1 MYWECIMWW
10 RHVMVAFTRNCEHGK
25 LCALNAYGASKNL
38 KLIFYLSRSSIFW
51 RTFRES
57 FAKHLFLLLRVLKL
71 WAFFSNNLYL
81 ILFLHT
87 TYIKTQSISVFFLC
101 SFMSFNSWWNME
113 NLINPDVGIPI
124 VEFSDDDFSIELS
137 DPGER
142 VSYLTHIDV
151 TQVKVRF
158 NFWKTKVVNP
168 IIVDNSWMVLWR
180 RRLLG
185 V

>member
-1 MYWECIMWW
+1 
-10 RHVMVAFTRNCEHGK
+10 
-25 LCALNAYGASKNL
+25 
-38 KLIFYLSRSSIFW
+38 
-51 RTFRES
+51 
-57 FAKHLFLLLRVLKL
+57 
-71 WAFFSNNLYL
+71 
-81 ILFLHT
+81 
-87 TYIKTQSISVFFLC
+87 
-101 SFMSFNSWWNME
+101 ME

-151 TQVKVRF
+151 KQVKVGF
-158 NFWKTKVVNP
+158 NFWEIKVVNP

-180 RRLLG
+180 RSLLG